1 MNVIH
6 VGLGTRGRRWLAL
19 VQDHPGM
26 KAVGCVDSGQS
37 TLEWTKSQ
45 FANLTDACYTRLE
58 GALTDR
64 KADAAIVA
72 SPIPLRAAHAVAA
85 LEAGLSVMIE
95 RPFAVSVADAARVL
109 EASRRSGRHVMVAQN
124 CRFARCERTLRQLV
138 REGKVG
144 RVTHVS
150 CVDRRSLPPTNDDRA
165 QTRHVQLIH
174 VAIDHFDTLRSI
186 VGLNPTSAI
195 ARSTRAPWSQYR
207 HGSTS
212 EAIVEMEGGVSV
224 QYHGTLTSSRDEH
237 SLWID
242 GDKGTLWTNRTHVW
256 WRKRGWPLF
265 VPVLT
270 RKAHAGGRS
279 RDGMPVLLAQL
290 QAATLEKQPPETSGE
305 DNIFSLSMIEAAIL
319 SDKTGRVAHVN
330 ELLSAAGIRSTS
342 TANLHDAV

>member
-1 MNVIH
+1 MDVIH
-6 VGLGTRGRRWLAL
+6 VGLGTRGRRWLAF

-26 KAVGCVDSGQS
+26 KAVGCVDAVQS

-45 FANLTDACYTRLE
+45 FANLTDACHTRLE
-58 GALTDR
+58 DALTHR

-72 SPIPLRAAHAVAA
+72 SPVPLRAAHAVAA

-95 RPFAVSVADAARVL
+95 RPFAVSVAEAARVL

-124 CRFARCERTLRQLV
+124 CRFARCERTVRQLV

-144 RVTHVS
+144 TVTHVS
-150 CVDRRSLPPTNDDRA
+150 CVDRRSLPAGNDDRA
-165 QTRHVQLIH
+165 QTSHVQLIR

-186 VGLNPTSAI
+186 LGLNPTSAI

-212 EAIVEMEGGVSV
+212 EAILEMEGGVYV
-224 QYHGTLTSSRDEH
+224 QYHGTLTSSHDEH

-270 RKAHAGGRS
+270 RKARGGRS
-279 RDGMPVLLAQL
+279 RDGMPELLAQL
-290 QAATLEKQPPETSGE
+290 QAATLEKRAPETSGE
-305 DNIFSLSMIEAAIL
+305 DNIFTLSMIEAAIL
-319 SDKTGRVAHVN
+319 SDTTGRVAHVK

-342 TANLHDAV
+342 TADVHDAV